1 MALVEKN
8 SALKTL
14 RKAVLMAD
22 ALNLT
27 PKLGAQKQKVIT
39 ALLQGVDNEQGQVNY
54 DAHGGEIIETVEG
67 LENTFVDEKADLK
80 VAEQE
85 AQQAH
90 DKLVLSKELQIGT
103 AEKNLERAEERRA
116 TVSKEI
122 SSANQD
128 LTTTLAQLHDDQAYL
143 KDLTAKCEDKSAE
156 WDQRSTMRQDE
167 LSAITEALGIIK
179 GTVAAKTTEKT
190 VRFVQAKAEV
200 KPHAVVVDEDED
212 SEEAQEQDEEDEDM
226 SFLQVE
232 APRQNYSMLAKSV
245 KSKAFMQSP

>member
-1 MALVEKN
+1 MGMGLMQKGAM
-8 SALKTL
+8 KTI

-27 PKLGAQKQKVIT
+27 PKLGAQKQQVI
-39 ALLQGVDNEQGQVNY
+39 ASLLQAPDNEQGQVNY
-54 DAHGGEIIETVEG
+54 DSHGGEIIETVEG
-67 LENTFVDEKADLK
+67 LETTFVEEKGDLK
-80 VAEQE
+80 AEEQK

-103 AEKNLERAEERRA
+103 AEKNLERAEQRRA

-143 KDLTAKCEDKSAE
+143 KDLTAKCEDKSNE

-179 GTVAAKTTEKT
+179 GTVASKTTEKT
-190 VRFVQAKAEV
+190 IRFVQQKAAV
-200 KPHAVVVDEDED
+200 KPHAVVVDDD
-212 SEEAQEQDEEDEDM
+212 SEEADDDEDV

-232 APRQNYSMLAKSV
+232 SPRNKLSTLAKSA
-245 KSKAFMQSP
+245 KSGSFLQSMTP